1 MNTLS
6 IFLISFL
13 FITLIIFFL
22 LARRTLKITLARINF
37 WKNTADRY
45 KNDLNILTDQYRQLA
60 NINKALRDIQTVK
73 GGKKK

>member
-13 FITLIIFFL
+13 SITLIVFFL

>member
-1 MNTLS
+1 MNTIS

-13 FITLIIFFL
+13 SITLIVFFL
-22 LARRTLKITLARINF
+22 LARRTLKITITRVNF
-37 WKNTADRY
+37 WKNTSDKY